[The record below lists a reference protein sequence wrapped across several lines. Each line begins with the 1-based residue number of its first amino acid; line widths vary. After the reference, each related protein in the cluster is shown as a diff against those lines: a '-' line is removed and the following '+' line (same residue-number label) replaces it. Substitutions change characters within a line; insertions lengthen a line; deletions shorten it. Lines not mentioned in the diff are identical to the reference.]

1 MDEEIDLN
9 TKRMMLQALNK
20 PGISSPEPKYM
31 MEEDEDIGNKT
42 LADFVTSSRMM
53 FFEKLR
59 LDHSFL
65 EVDPMNWATR
75 NDYQT
80 VKKYLNKMYI
90 VNDNAERAVALMQSY
105 NNHLTKNEEQMQYI
119 LQVVEIHRKK
129 STKVAKSDLK
139 RHI

>member
-1 MDEEIDLN
+1 MCLIGLCVRMHLRLQEMICNTYLKSLQDWDDKEISSIATKALCRHLWYLSETLISLSFMDEEIDLN
-9 TKRMMLQALNK
+9 TKRMMQALNK

-80 VKKYLNKMYI
+80 VKK
-90 VNDNAERAVALMQSY
+90 
-105 NNHLTKNEEQMQYI
+105 
-119 LQVVEIHRKK
+119 
-129 STKVAKSDLK
+129 
-139 RHI
+139 